1 MSTGRIRW
9 APVIERA
16 AGIVR
21 SYDTPVTLRQL
32 HYRLVSLQLIPNT
45 EHAYK
50 RLSKLTARRRREGT
64 FPALADRGRM
74 IHQYRTFC
82 SPEQALSWLA
92 GIYRARRAG
101 NQDVSLYLGV
111 EKAGMVTQLQ
121 SWFGG
126 LGVPVLALGGY
137 SSQTYKDE
145 VAAHANGDG
154 RPAILLYAG
163 DLDPSG
169 EDIDRDF
176 IERTGCWSQVIRI
189 ALSWEQVEE
198 YQLPAAPGKDTD
210 SRAARFIE
218 RHGQLMQVELDAL
231 EPGDL
236 RALYQGAIDQ
246 YWDTSAYQA
255 ALERE
260 AEDQELLARIADEY
274 RGQS

>member
-1 MSTGRIRW
+1 M
-9 APVIERA
+9 
-16 AGIVR
+16 
-21 SYDTPVTLRQL
+21 
-32 HYRLVSLQLIPNT
+32 
-45 EHAYK
+45 
-50 RLSKLTARRRREGT
+50 
-64 FPALADRGRM
+64 
-74 IHQYRTFC
+74 
-82 SPEQALSWLA
+82 
-92 GIYRARRAG
+92 
-101 NQDVSLYLGV
+101 
-111 EKAGMVTQLQ
+111 
-121 SWFGG
+121 
-126 LGVPVLALGGY
+126 
-137 SSQTYKDE
+137 
-145 VAAHANGDG
+145 AAHANGDG

-198 YQLPAAPGKDTD
+198 YQLPVAPGKDTD

-236 RALYQGAIDQ
+236 RALYQEAIDQ

-260 AEDQELLARIADEY
+260 AEDQELLARIAAEY